1 LQITYN
7 TSTLH
12 LEDMPL
18 GVGYASDKVT
28 LKEMNDQPFTIG
40 GQNGH
45 TQLIISAPFVD
56 ETLISQLKEIDE
68 LLSLNALVISKSLVV
83 ATKEHNHPQLAEWNY
98 GYDYDTQFGDYYGV
112 RLGEGE
118 LCGEFTKA
126 LFIISKDGA
135 LFYDEIPKDLKE
147 PFSMEKAIAKIA
159 AAVNC
164 YTGHGCHG

>member
-1 LQITYN
+1 MQIIYN

-12 LEDMPL
+12 LEDIPL

-28 LKEMNDQPFTIG
+28 LKDMNDQPFTIG

-45 TQLIISAPFVD
+45 TQLIISTPFVD
-56 ETLISQLKEIDE
+56 EMLISQLRQLDE
-68 LLSLNALVISKSLVV
+68 LLALNTFVIGKSLVV
-83 ATKEHNHPQLAEWNY
+83 ATKEHPNPQLSEWNY

-112 RLGEGE
+112 RLGQGE
-118 LCGEFTKA
+118 LCGEFAKA
-126 LFIISKDGA
+126 LFIVSKDGA
-135 LFYDEIPKDLKE
+135 LFYDEIPKDLNE
-147 PFSMEKAIAKIA
+147 PFSMEKAIIKIA

>member
-1 LQITYN
+1 MQIIYN
-7 TSTLH
+7 TSTLL
-12 LEDMPL
+12 LEDIPL

-28 LKEMNDQPFTIG
+28 LKDINDQPFTIG

-45 TQLIISAPFVD
+45 TQLIIAVPFID
-56 ETLISQLKEIDE
+56 NNLLDQIKQIDE
-68 LLSLNALVISKSLVV
+68 LLALNSLVISKSLVV
-83 ATKEHNHPQLAEWNY
+83 ATKEHNHPHLTEWNY

-126 LFIISKDGA
+126 LFIVSKDGA
-135 LFYDEIPKDLKE
+135 LFYDEIPKELNAS
-147 PFSMEKAIAKIA
+147 FSIEKAISKIA
-159 AAVNC
+159 AAMNC